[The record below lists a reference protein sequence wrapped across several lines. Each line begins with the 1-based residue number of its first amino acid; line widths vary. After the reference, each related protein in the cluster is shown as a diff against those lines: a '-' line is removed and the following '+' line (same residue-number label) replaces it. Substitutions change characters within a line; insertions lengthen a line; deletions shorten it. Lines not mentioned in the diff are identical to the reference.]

1 MNNRNHPAW
10 RIFRIAMHI
19 AAWVPLLILVVDYFN
34 NNLTANPIQAASQRT
49 GRTAIT
55 FLTLCLAGTPLQTI
69 TGINYF
75 KSVRKPLG
83 LYAFFYAVLHFVI
96 FTVVD
101 YGLVTRRI
109 VKGFVEKPFIWLGFS
124 ALMILLLLALT
135 SYKWWKVKM
144 GKRWKKLHQLVYL
157 AGVIVVFHDV
167 FVQKANLL
175 KFQGNILL
183 PVIYGSII
191 LVLLVVRIPW
201 IKLRIQQIRMGSPKS
216 DQDLKQP
223 IPIAGKTGD
232 RSSEAG

>member
-1 MNNRNHPAW
+1 MNDRNHPAW
-10 RIFRIAMHI
+10 RILRLAMHI
-19 AAWVPLLILVVDYFN
+19 AAWLPFVILVIDYFN
-34 NNLTANPIQAASQRT
+34 NNLTINPIQAASQRT

-55 FLTLCLAGTPLQTI
+55 FLTLSLAGTPLQTI

-83 LYAFFYAVLHFVI
+83 LYAFFYAVIHFLI
-96 FTVVD
+96 FTVLD

-109 VKGFVEKPFIWLGFS
+109 VKGFVEKPYIWLGFS

-157 AGVIVVFHDV
+157 AGVIVVFHDI

-191 LVLLVVRIPW
+191 LVLLLVRIPW
-201 IKLRIQQIRMGSPKS
+201 IKLQILRLRMGP
-216 DQDLKQP
+216 QQP
-223 IPIAGKTGD
+223 GADKNQAIHITGKPGD

>member
-19 AAWVPLLILVVDYFN
+19 AAWIPLLILVLDYFN

-55 FLTLCLAGTPLQTI
+55 FLTLCLAGTPLQII

-75 KSVRKPLG
+75 KSLRKPLG
-83 LYAFFYAVLHFVI
+83 LYAFFYAVIHFVI

-124 ALMILLLLALT
+124 ALIILMLLALT

-157 AGVIVVFHDV
+157 AGVIVVIHDV

-175 KFQGNILL
+175 KFQGNIIL

-191 LVLLVVRIPW
+191 VVLLLMRIPW
-201 IKLRIQQIRMGSPKS
+201 IKLRIQQIRMGHPKPYV
-216 DQDLKQP
+216 DPKQT
-223 IPIAGKTGD
+223 IQAVNKSAD